1 MNAVLVRRKELLTP
15 LARDASAV
23 GNQQEPSLSLV
34 ALFAAR
40 IQVRLLS
47 RLWAALLLGVILQ
60 IVPGLARATE
70 PPNSVRLKTWNAAQV
85 LTLTP
90 LLRGADVSVIESNA
104 GGELQQI
111 TTFSLV
117 AASPEIVRSALLARE
132 PLDGIDSRTKD
143 AASPVIPLSSFERDF
158 AIDLGVLF
166 RRGRNRYE
174 LLPTDTDS
182 VAAPVQVYEV
192 VKNQELGSYQRWEF
206 YGAAGATLVVLSGY
220 TPVLHSHG
228 MFGLLTSRIAQLEH
242 GVALVVQQAI
252 LQSVKQRAEAAMGAP
267 PLMPAAGSADYSFL
281 LARGV
286 VVALRTQAGH
296 VAESSLSAQISASPE
311 TVGALIKEP
320 SRWSQFMPNIARSVE
335 MASDT
340 DLQAVELTQVIPML
354 RLQTF
359 FGLRSFGDSLDMLGK
374 KGDLRGARLRFDLQS
389 GPAASSV
396 LVLRSQLPLAKR
408 STLLRYVLKAEPL
421 LEPALHLGLLLPM
434 LRGLQ
439 LEAEK
444 LAVTK

>member
-15 LARDASAV
+15 LARHASDA
-23 GNQQEPSLSLV
+23 GNLQESVNSLV
-34 ALFAAR
+34 VLFVAR
-40 IQVRLLS
+40 IQMRRLP
-47 RLWAALLLGVILQ
+47 RLCVALLLGVILQ

-70 PPNSVRLKTWNAAQV
+70 PPNFVRLKTWNAAQV

-90 LLRGADVSVIESNA
+90 LLRSGDVSVIESNA

-132 PLDGIDSRTKD
+132 PLDGNDSQTKD

-158 AIDLGVLF
+158 AIDLGLLF
-166 RRGRNRYE
+166 RKGRNRYE
-174 LLPTDTDS
+174 LLPADSES
-182 VAAPVQVYEV
+182 VAAPVQVCEIV
-192 VKNQELGSYQRWEF
+192 TNQESGSYQRWEF

-220 TPVLHSHG
+220 TPVLRSQG
-228 MFGLLTSRIAQLEH
+228 VFGLLAERIAQLEH

-296 VAESSLSAQISASPE
+296 VIESSLSAQIAAAPDV
-311 TVGALIKEP
+311 VGALIKEP

-340 DLQAVELTQVIPML
+340 DLQAVELTQVIPLL

-421 LEPALHLGLLLPM
+421 LEPALHLGFLLPM

>member
-15 LARDASAV
+15 LARDASEA
-23 GNQQEPSLSLV
+23 GNLQEPMKFPLVLLV
-34 ALFAAR
+34 AS
-40 IQVRLLS
+40 IQVRLLP
-47 RLWAALLLGVILQ
+47 RLCVALLLGVILQ
-60 IVPGLARATE
+60 MVPGLALATE
-70 PPNSVRLKTWNAAQV
+70 PPNFVRQKTWNAAQI

-90 LLRGADVSVIESNA
+90 LLRSADVSVIESKA
-104 GGELQQI
+104 GGELKEI
-111 TTFSLV
+111 STFSLV

-132 PLDGIDSRTKD
+132 PLDGSDSQTKD
-143 AASPVIPLSSFERDF
+143 AAIPLIPLSSFERDF
-158 AIDLGVLF
+158 AIDLGMLF
-166 RRGRNRYE
+166 RKGRNHYE
-174 LLPTDTDS
+174 LLPADTDAA
-182 VAAPVQVYEV
+182 AAPVQVYEV
-192 VKNQELGSYQRWEF
+192 VRNQESGSYQRWEF

-228 MFGLLTSRIAQLEH
+228 VFGLLAERIAQIEH

-296 VAESSLSAQISASPE
+296 VTESSLSAQIPASPE

-320 SRWSQFMPNIARSVE
+320 SRWSQFMPSIARSVE
-335 MASDT
+335 MTSDT
-340 DLQAVELTQVIPML
+340 DLQAVELTQVIPLL

-374 KGDLRGARLRFDLQS
+374 KGDLRGARLRFDLQPGS
-389 GPAASSV
+389 ASSSV

-421 LEPALHLGLLLPM
+421 LEPALHLGFLLPM

>member
-1 MNAVLVRRKELLTP
+1 MNAVLVRRKELLTL
-15 LARDASAV
+15 LARHALGA
-23 GNQQEPSLSLV
+23 GNLRESEIS
-34 ALFAAR
+34 
-40 IQVRLLS
+40 
-47 RLWAALLLGVILQ
+47 AALLLVARIRMRLLPCLCVALLLGGILQ
-60 IVPGLARATE
+60 LVPALALAKE
-70 PPNSVRLKTWNAAQV
+70 PPNFARLKTWNATQV
-85 LTLTP
+85 STLTP
-90 LLRGADVSVIESNA
+90 LLRSADVFVIESRA

-111 TTFSLV
+111 TTFSVV
-117 AASPEIVRSALLARE
+117 AASPEVVRSALLARE
-132 PLDGIDSRTKD
+132 PLDGSDSQTKG
-143 AASPVIPLSSFERDF
+143 AASPVIPVSSFERDF
-158 AIDLGVLF
+158 AIDLGLLF
-166 RRGRNRYE
+166 RKGRNHYE
-174 LLPTDTDS
+174 LLPADSDS

-192 VKNQELGSYQRWEF
+192 VRNQESGSYQRWEF

-228 MFGLLTSRIAQLEH
+228 VFGLLAERIAQLEH

-252 LQSVKQRAEAAMGAP
+252 LQSVKQRAEAAIGAP

-281 LARGV
+281 LERGV

-296 VAESSLSAQISASPE
+296 VTESSLSAQISASPE
-311 TVGALIKEP
+311 TVGALVKEP
-320 SRWSQFMPNIARSVE
+320 SRWSQFMPNIVRSIE
-335 MASDT
+335 MTSDT
-340 DLQAVELTQVIPML
+340 DLQAIELTQVIPLL

-374 KGDLRGARLRFDLQS
+374 KGDLRGARLRFDLQP

-421 LEPALHLGLLLPM
+421 LEPALHLGFLLPM

>member
-23 GNQQEPSLSLV
+23 GNQQEPARSLL

-104 GGELQQI
+104 GGELQQV